1 MIREF
6 QGKIPKIHES
16 VFVAE
21 NAVIVGDIVI
31 EKDAN
36 IWYNCVIRGD
46 VNYIRIGEKTNI
58 QDGTIIHVASIGG
71 DFPTIIEEEVTVG
84 HAAIIHA
91 CHVEKGC
98 LIGMGAIILDG
109 ARIGKNSL
117 VAAGSVVTPGTHIPE
132 RSLVMG
138 NPGKVKRE
146 LTDAEIND
154 LEKFWQ
160 GYVELNEIYRD
171 SQ

>member
-1 MIREF
+1 MI
-6 QGKIPKIHES
+6 I
-16 VFVAE
+16 
-21 NAVIVGDIVI
+21 GDVEIA
-31 EKDAN
+31 KDAN

-91 CHVEKGC
+91 CYVEKGC
-98 LIGMGAIILDG
+98 LIGMGATILDG
-109 ARIGKNSL
+109 AKIGKNSL
-117 VAAGSVVTPGTHIPE
+117 VAAGSVVTPGTQIPE
-132 RSLVMG
+132 KSLVMG
-138 NPGKVKRE
+138 SPGKVKRE
-146 LTDAEIND
+146 LTDEEIVD
-154 LEKFWQ
+154 LEKFWK

-171 SQ
+171 SE